1 MQSKKPQLVI
11 RADADSKI
19 GIGHLMRC
27 LALAQSW
34 KANNGEIT
42 FISTCNN
49 EALLSRIQDN
59 GFHLVRLKEA
69 YPNPEDWQVMS
80 RVLVDN
86 DAAWVVLDG
95 YHFDSDYQLGIKEKG
110 CRLLVIDD
118 TAHLEYYH
126 ADIVLNQNINANLL
140 RYSSEPRTL
149 LLLGTQYVLLRPE
162 FLSRAAFRRKI
173 AGIARKVLITL
184 GGADADNRTLKVM
197 QTVQQIDI
205 AGLEAVVVVG
215 ASNPHRPQLQ
225 AQSRGSTVSIE
236 VVSNATNMD
245 ELMAWADVAISGGG
259 STCWELAFMGLPALV
274 LILADNQ
281 RAVAEGLDEAGVV
294 VNLGWYEDLAAT
306 DITQAL
312 VSLAGAADQRTE
324 MSQRG
329 RELVDGKGND
339 RVLSELLARCSN

>member
-1 MQSKKPQLVI
+1 MPEQLIV
-11 RADADSKI
+11 RADANAQM
-19 GIGHLMRC
+19 GTGHLMRC

-34 KANNGEIT
+34 RTQGGEAT
-42 FISTCNN
+42 FITCCDSIG
-49 EALLSRIQDN
+49 LRQSLSDAGMQVVMLEGTHPDP
-59 GFHLVRLKEA
+59 L
-69 YPNPEDWQVMS
+69 DWELTSQILQKHS
-80 RVLVDN
+80 N
-86 DAAWVVLDG
+86 AWVVLDG
-95 YHFDSDYQLGIKEKG
+95 YHFDPEYQRRVKKG
-110 CRLLVIDD
+110 GQWLLVIDD

-140 RYSSEPRTL
+140 RYSSEPNAL

-162 FLSRAAFRRKI
+162 FLSRAASRRKI
-173 AGIARKVLITL
+173 PGIARKVLITL
-184 GGADADNRTLKVM
+184 GGADADNQTLKVM

-225 AQSRGSTVSIE
+225 EQSRDSTVSIE

-245 ELMAWADVAISGGG
+245 ELMAWADVAVSGGG

-274 LILADNQ
+274 IILADNQ